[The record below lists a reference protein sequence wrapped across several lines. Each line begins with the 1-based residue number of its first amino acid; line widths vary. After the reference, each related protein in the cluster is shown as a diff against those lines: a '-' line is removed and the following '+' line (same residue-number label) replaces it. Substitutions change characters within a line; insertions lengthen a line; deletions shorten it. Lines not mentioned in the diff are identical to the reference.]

1 MEPSDEELV
10 RYARSGD
17 AQAFGVLLAR
27 HRAAMHAVAVAR
39 LGPGPDVEDVV
50 QDANL
55 VAIASLDRLHEPER
69 ARSWLTGITRN
80 LCREHAR
87 RRSDHPVDRIEVEDP
102 SAGPEE
108 RLADVGMRDWIW
120 DAVDIL
126 SEPLR
131 DAVVLRYFSSA
142 SSYETIATVL
152 GVPVGTVRSRLS
164 AARRVLGEEIKRLAD
179 SAHSDHE
186 RLELDRASL
195 FAGIT
200 AEYNRGADLDLLRTA
215 LSPAARLSVAGS
227 SDVLVGRDSIV
238 RGLGEDIEA
247 GVHLRLLNV
256 VAAPTMT
263 VIEGAFENPLSDPE
277 HCPPLTT
284 QVMSHR
290 GDEIAAIHLHYA

>member
-1 MEPSDEELV
+1 MEPSDGELV
-10 RYARSGD
+10 LLARSGD

-39 LGPGPDVEDVV
+39 LGPGPDVADVV

-55 VAIASLDRLHEPER
+55 VAVASLDRLRDPDR

-80 LCREHAR
+80 LCREQVR

-102 SAGPEE
+102 SPGPEE
-108 RLADVGMRDWIW
+108 RLAGAGLRDWIW
-120 DAVDIL
+120 DAVDAL

-142 SSYETIATVL
+142 STYESIATVL

-164 AARRVLGEEIKRLAD
+164 AARHLLGEEIQRLAD
-179 SAHSDHE
+179 SAHTDHE

-200 AEYNRGADLDLLRTA
+200 EEYNRGADLDLLRTVM
-215 LSPAARLSVAGS
+215 SPMARLTAAGT
-227 SDVLVGRDSIV
+227 SDVLVGRDPIV
-238 RGLGEDIEA
+238 RGLSEDIEA

-263 VIEGAFENPLSDPE
+263 VIEGAFENPPSDPE